1 MDPRGSASAMYE
13 RRGTR
18 PVSPRRFIRRLA
30 THFGAAGIL
39 VLASLAGGMAGY
51 AYFERLTWLDSF
63 LNASMLL
70 GGMGPVQIPATPGG
84 KLFAGLYAL
93 YSGLVFLL
101 VVGVV
106 LAPLVHRL
114 LHQFHWDG
122 AEESGGEGR
131 Q

>member
-1 MDPRGSASAMYE
+1 MYE

-18 PVSPRRFIRRLA
+18 PVPLRRFLRRVA
-30 THFGAAGIL
+30 AHFG
-39 VLASLAGGMAGY
+39 LASVVVLVSLGGGMVGY
-51 AYFERLTWLDSF
+51 ACFEHLSWLDAF

-70 GGMGPVQIPATPGG
+70 GGMGPVATPMTPGG

-93 YSGLVFLL
+93 YSGLVFL
-101 VVGVV
+101 VIVGIV

-122 AEESGGEGR
+122 DEESDRKGR
-131 Q
+131 K